1 MFGLG
6 SQSQEESDRSGLD
19 PGPKQ
24 ASLRGLFLQAHN
36 RRRSTGGGDDGG
48 PPGGD
53 GRAPVAFLAP
63 EVVDLDGPGGGGGGS
78 GRVGDA
84 QVQVSCSQGAPRAP
98 LANALN
104 ALASGGDLL

>member
-36 RRRSTGGGDDGG
+36 RRRSTGGDDDGG

-63 EVVDLDGPGGGGGGS
+63 EVVDLDGPGGGGGRS

-84 QVQVSCSQGAPRAP
+84 QVQVSSARGGAPRP
-98 LANALN
+98 NALV
-104 ALASGGDLL
+104 GGRLTRAVTS

>member
-36 RRRSTGGGDDGG
+36 RRRSTGGDDDGG
-48 PPGGD
+48 PLGGD
-53 GRAPVAFLAP
+53 DHAPVAFLAP
-63 EVVDLDGPGGGGGGS
+63 EMVDLDGPGGGGS

>member
-36 RRRSTGGGDDGG
+36 RRRSTRGDDDGG
-48 PPGGD
+48 PLGGD

-63 EVVDLDGPGGGGGGS
+63 EVVDLDGPGGS

-84 QVQVSCSQGAPRAP
+84 QVQVSCSQGAPRDAP
-98 LANALN
+98 N